1 MIIAYIFHDLT
12 QKICSEHFELL
23 SFVFVVGFRC
33 QFFVRGSAHCI
44 IYANLNFA
52 LDGTRGTLPLPFQS
66 VLSSFSF
73 RQLKPVM
80 NMRGL
85 DSEQQISQSAL
96 FALQKSSANLNT
108 SADEK

>member
-1 MIIAYIFHDLT
+1 MILVSIFL
-12 QKICSEHFELL
+12 KNPFPCS
-23 SFVFVVGFRC
+23 
-33 QFFVRGSAHCI
+33 I
-44 IYANLNFA
+44 
-52 LDGTRGTLPLPFQS
+52 FQS

-108 SADEK
+108 NADEK